1 MKTSLKI
8 LLHLLSMFILIGSAP
23 VWADDDLE
31 GVIELVNPSNK
42 SFVLK
47 GITFYVTEKTDYDD
61 GLKSFSDLRKGL
73 KVEVD
78 YKDRDGKRFAK
89 EIELDD

>member
-1 MKTSLKI
+1 MG
-8 LLHLLSMFILIGSAP
+8 LSPA
-23 VWADDDLE
+23 WADDDLE
-31 GVIELVNPSNK
+31 GTIELVNPSNK
-42 SFVLK
+42 SFVLE

-61 GLKSFSDLRKGL
+61 GLKSFSDLRKGQ

-78 YKDRDGKRFAK
+78 YKNRNGKHFAK